1 MSLKRR
7 DSAADPAS
15 SPQEPP
21 ITRSEGK
28 KPVIIYILILF
39 IVAFLLMALSLLVHQ
54 RDNTEAL
61 GQLRDSVTAMQTA
74 QNTREELTAVQKEL
88 VETQKSMEALE
99 RELQDLRTELDRSAK
114 TNQAYVSLLCLQ
126 QLYDSGDYEACREK
140 IQQMESSGYD
150 ALLSLSAGDDRYPDS
165 PSPGRQYELLKQ
177 STEAQL
183 EKTDPT

>member
-7 DSAADPAS
+7 DSAAAPAS
-15 SPQEPP
+15 SPQESS
-21 ITRSEGK
+21 ITRPEGK

-74 QNTREELTAVQKEL
+74 QNTREELIAVQKEL

-99 RELQDLRTELDRSAK
+99 RELHDLRTELDQSEK
-114 TNQAYVSLLCLQ
+114 TNQAYASLLCLQ
-126 QLYDSGDYEACREK
+126 QLYDSGDYEACRAK
-140 IQQMESSGYD
+140 IEQMESNGYG
-150 ALLSLSAGDDRYPDS
+150 ALLPVSAGDDRYPDS

-177 STEAQL
+177 STETQL
-183 EKTDPT
+183 AEEDPT

>member
-1 MSLKRR
+1 MSPKRR
-7 DSAADPAS
+7 DSAAAPAPP
-15 SPQEPP
+15 PQEPP
-21 ITRSEGK
+21 ITRPEGK

-88 VETQKSMEALE
+88 VEAQKSLEDLE
-99 RELQDLRTELDRSAK
+99 RELQDLQAELDRSEK
-114 TNQAYVSLLCLQ
+114 TNQAYFSLLCLQ
-126 QLYDSGDYEACREK
+126 QLYDSGDYEACWEK
-140 IQQMESSGYD
+140 IQQMESNGYD
-150 ALLSLSAGDDRYPDS
+150 VLLPLSAGDDRYPDS

-177 STEAQL
+177 SIAAQL